1 MAFCFRLQKVL
12 NFRQRTVDQLA
23 NEMSQAARVVARIQ
37 ARIHSLQADMASLV
51 AAKDL
56 RPSAIDVQDRNQQRV
71 WLDHLAALL
80 QSQEM
85 EMAAANVELA
95 EHRARLVKAW
105 RDLEVLQKL
114 KERQKAAWQDEQ
126 MRREN
131 RDLDEI
137 GQIRAD
143 RQRREKLAFGEAQPA
158 GPLKKSEPSD
168 RLVHI

>member
-1 MAFCFRLQKVL
+1 MAFSFRLQKVL

-37 ARIHSLQADMASLV
+37 ARIHSLQDDMATLL
-51 AAKDL
+51 AGKDL
-56 RPSAIDVQDRNQQRV
+56 RPSAIDVQDRNQRRV

-80 QSQEM
+80 QSQEK
-85 EMAAANVELA
+85 EKAAANVELA
-95 EHRARLVKAW
+95 QHRARLVKAW

-114 KERQKAAWQDEQ
+114 KERQKAAWLDEQ

-143 RQRREKLAFGEAQPA
+143 RQRREKLAFGEAQPT
-158 GPLKKSEPSD
+158 GSPQNSGPSD
-168 RLVHI
+168 RPAHT